1 MTDNPIF
8 GLLLCIHKTIKEI
21 DLICLFQIS
30 DIVIGKEENV
40 TAREAL
46 LRWAKRTTEKYPGVH
61 VNDLTLSFRDGLAFS
76 AIVHRNRPEL
86 IDWKNVRNQK
96 PRERLDI
103 VFNTLEKEC
112 NVGKLLEPEGEF
124 FNFS

>member
-1 MTDNPIF
+1 M
-8 GLLLCIHKTIKEI
+8 
-21 DLICLFQIS
+21 
-30 DIVIGKEENV
+30 

-86 IDWKNVRNQK
+86 IEWKNVRNQK

-112 NVGKLLEPEGEF
+112 NVGKLLEPEGKLLIF
-124 FNFS
+124 IKTQ